1 MSPADY
7 HDAPPPEDFVAS
19 RPKPV
24 SASREAR
31 VSSLRGAE
39 ARPLGRRFWLVA
51 GTLVL
56 LVFAAALALSF
67 ISVTNANARIDRL
80 KTSGIPVTVTV
91 VNCVGNLSGSG
102 SNVSGYQC
110 RGTYRTNGKTFTEP
124 IGFKT
129 NFSPSGTEL
138 GGLVDPSRHNSV
150 ALASAIE
157 NSTASTSRYIPPGVL
172 TIALVALALA
182 LLRVAHRR
190 PPLAEA
196 TDHVVSV
203 STSDPRAD

>member
-7 HDAPPPEDFVAS
+7 HDAPPPEDFVVA
-19 RPKPV
+19 RPKAV
-24 SASREAR
+24 STTREAR

-39 ARPLGRRFWLVA
+39 ARTLGRRFWLIA

-67 ISVTNANARIDRL
+67 VSVTNANARINRL
-80 KTSGIPVTVTV
+80 KSHGIPVTVTV

-110 RGTYRTNGKTFTEP
+110 RGTYRISGETFTEP

-129 NFSPSGTEL
+129 TYSPSGTAIS
-138 GGLVDPSRHNSV
+138 GLVDPSRHNSV
-150 ALASAIE
+150 ALASAVRK
-157 NSTASTSRYIPPGVL
+157 STASSSGYIPPGVL
-172 TIALVALALA
+172 TVALIALALA
-182 LLRVAHRR
+182 LRRVARRR
-190 PPLAEA
+190 PPHEA
-196 TDHVVSV
+196 TTHVAPVSA
-203 STSDPRAD
+203 TGTREL